1 MRLRQ
6 LTLERFGRFSGKTY
20 DFGAKPER
28 SDFHVIY
35 GPNEAGKTTTMEGF
49 LRLLYGFPLQDAYA
63 FQHQRK
69 NLSISGVLD
78 IGGSERHFTRLPLR
92 SDGLTD
98 ANGIALP
105 ESAIKGLLNG
115 LDEAEYRKLLC
126 LDDETIEKGGDEIA
140 SSKGDIGRLLFSAAA
155 GISDLTAVLD
165 QVQKEADELHKPRAS
180 RTRLAAL
187 KKERE
192 AIEKRIKELDVPA
205 SAYRKLKQAFD
216 TCDQEQKD
224 LITERTHLRTEKG
237 TAEQRA
243 KALPQLA
250 EIDRRSEAL
259 MAVAHYP
266 QQLDINPEDLVALVA
281 AQTQHHADQERLSK
295 VLTEKAAE
303 RDSILRDP
311 PALPLQDALSAL
323 EDLRA
328 RNKGAARDL
337 GRRQQ
342 QLQDAQAEMALI
354 ARQCGAAPEALDSL
368 VVDDP
373 TLHRLE
379 MARDAAREAHRALNA
394 ELAELNKLQEKLQ
407 RAEAE
412 RPKTPEAVPA
422 FTQLLANYSADRL
435 AASYAVA
442 KQTLASSR
450 RAYRAAL
457 TQVNT
462 PHLVFETPPILPVS
476 KSEAED
482 LALRIQTARQRLAER
497 QATAETLSTD
507 LKAKSARIAQF
518 KSGFGVLSD
527 HEAKALI
534 AGRDQL
540 WTAHVENMTAGTAS
554 AFETAMRACDTAS
567 DQRLHHARD
576 FGELRQLEADLAEA
590 TARHVDAL
598 KHLEL
603 ARQVADEANT
613 ELYEACKTAGFAEAL
628 SPESFV
634 SWVSALEDAQHARR
648 ELDETEREFGPVIER
663 GDTLAAEIANLLSL
677 PALEFD
683 SALDQAR
690 TKAAE
695 EQSAQEALRTR
706 QELLRSLHT
715 DLTLREAS
723 VSRAKEMTAQ
733 SADAWGA
740 LVHEVFEHELLP
752 EALEQSLDP
761 LRKLREADI
770 KRQQFQRQVST
781 MAEDQEAFHS
791 EIKSLANRFGLAAED
806 NAETVFQTLSARAA
820 SAQEA
825 EQRRQTVKEQ
835 ITDAEA
841 QLAEATNALQQIDA
855 QVRDLGAIFP
865 EQIATETL
873 PDLRA
878 AVSRGH
884 QVIAERDALDD
895 LTRSFL
901 SALDLPDLDAARAR
915 LEGQTQP
922 ELAEFMATLDAQL
935 DANDAALQ
943 TAIAAKSA
951 AAQAL
956 KAVTGDAEIAELTEQ
971 KSTIELEMQD
981 VALKHLELRLGHRL
995 AEEAIRRYRD
1005 AHRSGMM
1012 QSAEATF
1019 AALTNGA
1026 YARLDTVV
1034 SGQTETLIAYDSA
1047 GQAKQA
1053 KDLSKGTRFQLYLA
1067 LRAAAYDQLAGQ
1079 GQTLP
1084 FFCDDIF
1091 ETFDEDRTRSACQV
1105 LSRIGKTGQA
1115 IYLTHHR
1122 HVVDIAQEVCGP
1134 DVTIHSV

>member
-6 LTLERFGRFSGKTY
+6 LTLERFGRFSGKIY
-20 DFGAKPER
+20 DFGAKPDGT
-28 SDFHVIY
+28 DFHVIY

-49 LRLLYGFPLQDAYA
+49 LRLLYGYPLQDPYA

-69 NLSISGVLD
+69 NLSISGILD
-78 IGGSERHFTRLPLR
+78 IEGNARHFTRLPLR

-105 ESAIKGLLNG
+105 ENAIKGLLNG

-165 QVQKEADELHKPRAS
+165 QVQKEADELHKHRAS

-205 SAYRKLKQAFD
+205 SAYRKLKQAFE
-216 TCDQEQKD
+216 TCDQEQND
-224 LITERTHLRTEKG
+224 LIAERTRLRTEKG
-237 TAEQRA
+237 SAEQRA
-243 KALPQLA
+243 AALPQLA

-259 MAVAHYP
+259 VDVANFP
-266 QQLDINPEDLVALVA
+266 KQLDINPEDLVALVA
-281 AQTQHHADQERLSK
+281 AQTQHRADQERLRK
-295 VLTEKAAE
+295 VLSEKAAQ
-303 RDSILRDP
+303 RDSIHRDP
-311 PALPLQDALSAL
+311 ASLALQGELSAL

-328 RNKGAARDL
+328 RNKGASRDL

-342 QLQDAQAEMALI
+342 QLVDAQAEMALI
-354 ARQCGAAPEALDSL
+354 ARQCGAPPEALEKL

-373 TLHRLE
+373 TLHKLD
-379 MARDAAREAHRALNA
+379 MAREAAREAHRLLTA
-394 ELAELNKLQEKLQ
+394 EQGELDKLQEKLQ
-407 RAEAE
+407 RAEAD
-412 RPKTPEAVPA
+412 RPEATEA
-422 FTQLLANYSADRL
+422 TTTFTELLASYGADRL

-442 KQTLASSR
+442 KQAVATSHR
-450 RAYRAAL
+450 DYRAAL
-457 TQVNT
+457 SKLST
-462 PHLVFETPPILPVS
+462 PHQTFDTSPNLPIA
-476 KSEAED
+476 KSDAED
-482 LALRIQTARQRLAER
+482 LALRIQAAQQQQAER
-497 QATAETLSTD
+497 EATAEALATD
-507 LKAKSARIAQF
+507 LRAKSARIAQL
-518 KSGFGVLSD
+518 KSGIGVISD
-527 HEAKALI
+527 HEAKVLLSE
-534 AGRDQL
+534 RDQL
-540 WTAHVENMTAGTAS
+540 WTTHQKSMDAETAS
-554 AFETAMRACDTAS
+554 AFEIAMRAYDTAS

-576 FGELRQLEADLAEA
+576 LGELRQLEADLAEV
-590 TARHVDAL
+590 TVRHEDAL

-603 ARQVADEANT
+603 ARQSSEAADT
-613 ELYEACKTAGFAEAL
+613 ELRDACKMAGF
-628 SPESFV
+628 PEGLPPARFV
-634 SWVSALEDAQHARR
+634 SWVTALEQAQSAERALR
-648 ELDETEREFGPVIER
+648 ETEHEFRPVLER
-663 GDTLAAEIANLLSL
+663 GDALAAEIAEQLSL
-677 PALEFD
+677 EAPEFD

-695 EQSAQEALRTR
+695 EQTAQEALRTR
-706 QELLRSLHT
+706 QELLRSLRA

-723 VSRAKEMTAQ
+723 VLRAQDAAAHTNNAWTNLVRDVFDHALL
-733 SADAWGA
+733 AD
-740 LVHEVFEHELLP
+740 
-752 EALEQSLDP
+752 ALEQSLDP

-770 KRQQFQRQVST
+770 RRQQFQRQVST
-781 MAEDQEAFHS
+781 MAKDQEAFHC
-791 EIKSLANRFGLAAED
+791 EVQSLANRYGPTAAGDAEALYESLA
-806 NAETVFQTLSARAA
+806 ARAA
-820 SAQEA
+820 AAQEA
-825 EQRRQTVKEQ
+825 EKHHQTLTRE
-835 ITDAEA
+835 IAEA
-841 QLAEATNALQQIDA
+841 EAHLAEATSALQQIDT
-855 QVRDLGAIFP
+855 QVHELGAIFP

-873 PDLRA
+873 ADLRA
-878 AVSRGH
+878 AVTQGH
-884 QVIAERDALDD
+884 QVIAERTALSD
-895 LTRSFL
+895 LTQSFL
-901 SALDLPDLDAARAR
+901 SGLNLSDLTDARVLLA
-915 LEGQTQP
+915 GQTQP
-922 ELAEFMATLDAQL
+922 ELTERVAELDAQL

-943 TAIAAKSA
+943 AAIAARSA
-951 AAQAL
+951 TSQAL
-956 KAVTGDAEIAELTEQ
+956 NAVTGDSEIAQLTEQ

-981 VALKHLELRLGHRL
+981 VALKHLELKLGHRL

-1012 QSAEATF
+1012 QSAEDTF

-1034 SGQTETLIAYDSA
+1034 SGQTETLIAYDAA

-1105 LSRIGKTGQA
+1105 LSRIGQNGQA

-1122 HVVDIAQEVCGP
+1122 HVVDIAKEVCGSN
-1134 DVTIHSV
+1134 VTIHAV